1 MTDAITV
8 ALVAGG
14 CSVVVGI
21 LSFIGQLIISNRTQA
36 ISMKEIDAKVEQLSA
51 VTNVKLDELTREV
64 REHNNFAKRVPLL
77 EVQVDYMGKQ
87 IEVLQKNGEK

>member
-1 MTDAITV
+1 MSDAITV

-14 CSVVVGI
+14 CSVVVGV
-21 LSFIGQLIISNRTQA
+21 LSFVGQLIISNRSQA
-36 ISMKEIDAKVEQLSA
+36 VTMKEIDAKVERLAA

-77 EVQVDYMGKQ
+77 EIQVDYMGKQ
-87 IEVLQKNGEK
+87 IEALKKGD

>member
-1 MTDAITV
+1 MSDAITV

-14 CSVVVGI
+14 CSVVVGV
-21 LSFIGQLIISNRTQA
+21 LSFVGQLIISSRSQA
-36 ISMKEIDAKVEQLSA
+36 VTMKEIDAKVERLAA

-77 EVQVDYMGKQ
+77 EIQVDYMGKQ
-87 IEVLQKNGEK
+87 IEALKKGD